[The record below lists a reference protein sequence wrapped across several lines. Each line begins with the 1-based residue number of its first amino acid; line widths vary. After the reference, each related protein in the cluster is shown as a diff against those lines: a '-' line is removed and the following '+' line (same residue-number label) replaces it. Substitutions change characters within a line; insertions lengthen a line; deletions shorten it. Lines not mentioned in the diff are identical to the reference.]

1 MLPWNDIKSIYEI
14 NGKKINI
21 FEIIKWSW
29 RLIKIVDM
37 IYVMIEQEN
46 SEFWEKNHELVSFTL
61 NCSTLNTIVG
71 LIWNFSW
78 SLLSCSIFKGSLD
91 WLLSIWD
98 DNIFGNY

>member
-37 IYVMIEQEN
+37 IYVMIEQGN
-46 SEFWEKNHELVSFTL
+46 LEFWGKNHNSLVLHQT
-61 NCSTLNTIVG
+61 VA
-71 LIWNFSW
+71 
-78 SLLSCSIFKGSLD
+78 CSIQ
-91 WLLSIWD
+91 
-98 DNIFGNY
+98 